1 MYLKSLKFQVQKT
14 IMKWKMVS
22 NKNSNAIDNIEDKT
36 FILSSEENDSSL
48 EYIIEKIL
56 QKLDLKHQESCKVFS
71 INEVADMLKVSKR
84 TIEGHLY
91 DKRDLPYLKI
101 GRKVRITKSDLE
113 SFLGFLS

>member
-1 MYLKSLKFQVQKT
+1 MAKRAKRYKSFT
-14 IMKWKMVS
+14 
-22 NKNSNAIDNIEDKT
+22 
-36 FILSSEENDSSL
+36 
-48 EYIIEKIL
+48 IIEGTRIEILL
-56 QKLDLKHQESCKVFS
+56 QKLDFKQKESCKVFS

-113 SFLGFLS
+113 SFLGLVS

>member
-1 MYLKSLKFQVQKT
+1 
-14 IMKWKMVS
+14 MKWKMVS
-22 NKNSNAIDNIEDKT
+22 NKQSNVIDNIEDKT
-36 FILSSEENDSSL
+36 FIQSSEEKESYL
-48 EYIIEKIL
+48 EYLIEKIL
-56 QKLDLKHQESCKVFS
+56 QKLHLKQKESCKVFS

-113 SFLGFLS
+113 YFLGLVS

>member
-1 MYLKSLKFQVQKT
+1 
-14 IMKWKMVS
+14 MKWKMIS
-22 NKNSNAIDNIEDKT
+22 SKYSTTIDNIEDKT
-36 FILSSEENDSSL
+36 FIQSSEEKDTYL
-48 EYIIEKIL
+48 EYMIEKVL
-56 QKLDLKHQESCKVFS
+56 KKLDFKHKESFKVFS

-113 SFLGFLS
+113 SFLGLVS